1 MRRQHKNT
9 HLLVLAHVATACA
22 VLCLPG
28 CSRPDF
34 EAITNYKQ
42 FLEKAKPSLSRMNQA
57 REDLFQLS
65 DASEMTPKFKQEL
78 LPQVQQLSDLA
89 NAQPEPQVER
99 LARIHSKLKGV
110 LVAYSEATA
119 VLVDRL
125 EAIAANSKFNDDER
139 ARQLER
145 ALLRWGEADQRF
157 GKDMADL
164 VNELSKYLD
173 DQASH

>member
-1 MRRQHKNT
+1 
-9 HLLVLAHVATACA
+9 
-22 VLCLPG
+22 
-28 CSRPDF
+28 
-34 EAITNYKQ
+34 
-42 FLEKAKPSLSRMNQA
+42 MNQA

-65 DASEMTPKFKQEL
+65 DPGEMTPKFKLEL

-119 VLVDRL
+119 VLVGRL
-125 EAIAANSKFNDDER
+125 EAIAANSKFDDGER
-139 ARQLER
+139 AQQLER
-145 ALLRWGEADQRF
+145 TLLRWGEADQRF

-173 DQASH
+173 DQDSH